1 VENDMKEQDYEL
13 LSQYIDGELAADQA
27 QTLRH
32 RLMSEP
38 ELRAAYDQL
47 CSVNDEIR
55 ETFNAPGLDAVPPRV
70 SALLEN
76 GRAASQSRRA
86 GWGFAVA
93 ASLLAATGLLLNPDW
108 RQTDSDVQFA
118 SVLDSTPSGIAEWE
132 MLEDGRQLKPV
143 LSFAHVDG
151 SWCREFLLNEDGAT
165 YRGIACRSDQNWV
178 TTVLDAQDAPGSA
191 TEYRPA
197 GAGDSDKVA
206 TFIADNASG
215 IALSRTEES
224 DLIARRWQ

>member
-1 VENDMKEQDYEL
+1 MKEQDYEL

-55 ETFNAPGLDAVPPRV
+55 EAFNAPGLDAVPPRV

-76 GRAASQSRRA
+76 CHAASQSRRA

-93 ASLLAATGLLLNPDW
+93 ASLLDATGLLFNPDC
-108 RQTDSDVQFA
+108 RQAESDVQFA
-118 SVLDSTPSGIAEWE
+118 SLLDSTPSGIAEW
-132 MLEDGRQLKPV
+132 
-143 LSFAHVDG
+143 
-151 SWCREFLLNEDGAT
+151 
-165 YRGIACRSDQNWV
+165 
-178 TTVLDAQDAPGSA
+178 
-191 TEYRPA
+191 
-197 GAGDSDKVA
+197 
-206 TFIADNASG
+206 
-215 IALSRTEES
+215 
-224 DLIARRWQ
+224 

>member
-1 VENDMKEQDYEL
+1 MKEQDYEL

-55 ETFNAPGLDAVPPRV
+55 EAFNAPGLDAVPPRV

-76 GRAASQSRRA
+76 GHAASQSRRA

-108 RQTDSDVQFA
+108 RQAESDVQFA

-132 MLEDGRQLKPV
+132 MLEDGRQVKPV

-151 SWCREFLLNEDGAT
+151 SWCREFLLSEDGAT

-178 TTVLDAQDAPGSA
+178 TAVLDAQDAPGSA

-224 DLIARRWQ
+224 DLIARRWK